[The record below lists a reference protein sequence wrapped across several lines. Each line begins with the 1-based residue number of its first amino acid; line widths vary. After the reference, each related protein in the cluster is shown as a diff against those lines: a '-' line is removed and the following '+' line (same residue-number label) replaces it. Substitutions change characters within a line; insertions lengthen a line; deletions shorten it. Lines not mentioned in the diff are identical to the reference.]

1 MNKPKKISLPEL
13 IAKCQIDTNCNDWA
27 EIGTIGIELGT
38 FINNTTGVDVKD
50 YRIVVEG
57 SSLIHSINRHG
68 IGSND
73 RNPID
78 FTDFFCLPEIIKKPE
93 NIRKRD
99 NSKLSNNKRL
109 IFEKTIGHT
118 FYCIEEIREGYKK
131 GQRIAF
137 VSLWKRIIDEKQKPL
152 K

>member
-13 IAKCQIDTNCNDWA
+13 IAKCQIDPGCNDWA

-38 FINNTTGVDVKD
+38 LINNTTGIDVND
-50 YRIVVEG
+50 YRIVIEG
-57 SSLIHSINRHG
+57 SSLIHSISRHG
-68 IGSND
+68 IDSND

-93 NIRKRD
+93 NVKKGED
-99 NSKLSNNKRL
+99 KKSTGNKRL

-118 FYCIEEIREGYKK
+118 FYCIEEIR
-131 GQRIAF
+131 Q
-137 VSLWKRIIDEKQKPL
+137 STKRGNRVALEFKETNY
-152 K
+152 